1 MTIFINLDTKQISPD
16 QIAEN
21 AIDNPELLQDLL
33 NGIGPQT
40 QKSARRENCSQA
52 LIYMAETW
60 PEVLLP
66 HWDFFIDLFST
77 NNGFSKYVAIYVIA
91 SLVKADPSGRFEKNL
106 DDYFKLL
113 NDESVMVASHAA
125 LNSAKIALAC
135 PALQSEIT
143 NRLLIIDQ
151 THHDSGHLALVKAYA
166 IESLDA
172 LYASSELKPEIQ
184 AFVTAQLQC
193 ESPKTRK
200 LAKAFQAKWEA

>member
-91 SLVKADPSGRFEKNL
+91 SLVKADPSGRCEKNL

-113 NDESVMVASHAA
+113 SDESVMVA
-125 LNSAKIALAC
+125 
-135 PALQSEIT
+135 
-143 NRLLIIDQ
+143 
-151 THHDSGHLALVKAYA
+151 
-166 IESLDA
+166 
-172 LYASSELKPEIQ
+172 
-184 AFVTAQLQC
+184 
-193 ESPKTRK
+193 
-200 LAKAFQAKWEA
+200 